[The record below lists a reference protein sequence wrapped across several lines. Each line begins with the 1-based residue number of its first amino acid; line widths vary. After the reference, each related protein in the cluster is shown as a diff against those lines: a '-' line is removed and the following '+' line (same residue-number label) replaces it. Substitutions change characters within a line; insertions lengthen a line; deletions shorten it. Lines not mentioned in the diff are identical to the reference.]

1 MADVIN
7 AVLECGGPLLAEEIE
22 RFLIT
27 RRSTKVGWY
36 IPFY

>member
-7 AVLECGGPLLAEEIE
+7 AVLECGGPDLAEAVE

-27 RRSTKVGWY
+27 RRSTK
-36 IPFY
+36 IS